1 MIPLKPRRCFVEKIW
16 QKLYVKRV
24 PKAIDFDQISLP
36 EALTRTASRFPDRPA
51 LIFQGTT
58 VTYREVEDMV
68 SRFAAALVAMGAK
81 PGGRV
86 SLVMPNLIQTVVA
99 IYGALRAGAT
109 VVTHNPRNDDMQL
122 EFQINNAGSD
132 TVVCL
137 DILVPRMINIR
148 KRTGVKKIISCHIR
162 DYLPFL
168 AKKLF
173 PLVKKELHL
182 KTPEESD
189 VFEFTELL
197 ETSRPHF
204 RASHTRMDDTAF
216 ILYTSATTGKAKGVE
231 ITHANASV
239 NVQQLHS
246 WFPGF
251 VDGQESVVACL
262 PFFHVFGLTCS
273 LNTGIFYGYAVIL
286 VPLPDPKSILE
297 AIDTYKATYIP
308 ALPTFYTGMI
318 NDPNLKKY
326 DLKSLKGCF
335 SGASPLPLETI
346 RTFEKLTGAQICE
359 GYGLTECSPVSHIN
373 PFGGKTKPGTIG
385 LPLPSTDA
393 KIVDVDDHTI
403 EITTP
408 GEPGELCIKGP
419 QVMKGYVNLADE
431 TEATIKDGWLL
442 TGDIVTVDEE
452 GFFTVVNR
460 KKELI
465 LCGGE
470 RIYPRELDEVLYS
483 HPKVLDACAIGVPD
497 ASQGQSIKAFV
508 VLKKGEQA
516 SAQEIIDFCSQNLA
530 PHKVPQHV
538 AFISDLPR
546 TPVGKVLRR
555 ELKRI
560 HLVQTSS
567 LNLKRT
573 S

>member
-1 MIPLKPRRCFVEKIW
+1 VEKIW

-24 PKAIDFDQISLP
+24 PRAIDFDEITLP

-51 LIFQGTT
+51 LVFQGTI
-58 VTYREVEDMV
+58 VTYRELEDMA
-68 SRFAAALVAMGAK
+68 SRFAGALMAMGVK
-81 PGGRV
+81 PGGKV
-86 SLVMPNLIQTVVA
+86 SLVMPNLVQTVVA
-99 IYGALRAGAT
+99 IYGTLRAGAI

-122 EFQINNAGSD
+122 EFQINNAGSEI
-132 TVVCL
+132 VVCL
-137 DILVPRMINIR
+137 DVLVPRMINVR

-162 DYLPFL
+162 DYLPYL

-173 PLVKKELHL
+173 PLVKKGLHL

-189 VFEFTELL
+189 VFEFTELVKA
-197 ETSRPHF
+197 SKPHT
-204 RASHTRMDDTAF
+204 RAPHLRMDDTAF

-231 ITHANASV
+231 LTHANASV

-246 WFPGF
+246 WFPTF

-262 PFFHVFGLTCS
+262 PFFHVFGLNCS
-273 LNTGIFYGYAVIL
+273 LNTGIFYGYAVVL
-286 VPLPDPKSILE
+286 VPLPEPKSILE
-297 AIDTYKATYIP
+297 AIHTSKATFIP
-308 ALPTFYTGMI
+308 ALPSFYTGMI
-318 NDPNLKKY
+318 NEPSLKKY

-346 RTFEKLTGAQICE
+346 RSFEKLTGAQICE

-385 LPLPSTDA
+385 LPVPSTDA

-408 GEPGELCIKGP
+408 GEPGELCIRGP
-419 QVMKGYVNLADE
+419 QVMKGYVNLPEA

-483 HPKVLDACAIGVPD
+483 HPKVLDACAIGVPHPD
-497 ASQGQSIKAFV
+497 QGESIKAFV

-516 SAQEIIDFCSQNLA
+516 ASQEIIDFCKKRLA
-530 PHKVPQHV
+530 PLKVPQSV
-538 AFISDLPR
+538 VFLSELPR

-555 ELKRI
+555 ELKRM
-560 HLVQTSS
+560 HLVQSS
-567 LNLKRT
+567 TLNLKQT
-573 S
+573 H

>member
-1 MIPLKPRRCFVEKIW
+1 VEKIW
-16 QKLYVKRV
+16 QRLYVKRV
-24 PKAIDFDQISLP
+24 PKVIDFDQITLP

-58 VTYREVEDMV
+58 VTYRELEDMV
-68 SRFAAALVAMGAK
+68 SRFTGALVAMGVK
-81 PGGRV
+81 PGGKV
-86 SLVMPNLIQTVVA
+86 SLVMPNLIQTAVA
-99 IYGALRAGAT
+99 IYGTLRAGAT

-122 EFQINNAGSD
+122 EFQIKNAGSD
-132 TVVCL
+132 TLVCL
-137 DILVPRMINIR
+137 DVLVPRMINIR
-148 KRTGVKKIISCHIR
+148 KRAGVKKIISCHIR
-162 DYLPFL
+162 DYLPYL
-168 AKKLF
+168 AKTLF

-182 KTPEESD
+182 KTPEASD

-197 ETSRPHF
+197 ESSKPHAH
-204 RASHTRMDDTAF
+204 ASHIRMEDLAF

-251 VDGQESVVACL
+251 LDGQESVVACL

-273 LNTGIFYGYAVIL
+273 LNISLFYGYAVLL
-286 VPLPDPKSILE
+286 VPLPEPKNILE
-297 AIDTYKATYIP
+297 AIHTYKPTFIP
-308 ALPTFYTGMI
+308 ALPSWYTGMI

-385 LPLPSTDA
+385 LPVPNTDA
-393 KIVDVDDHTI
+393 KIVDLDDHTI

-419 QVMKGYVNLADE
+419 QVMKGYVNLPDAS
-431 TEATIKDGWLL
+431 EATVKDGWLL

-465 LCGGE
+465 QCGGE
-470 RIYPRELDEVLYS
+470 RIYPRELDEVLFS
-483 HPKVLDACAIGVPD
+483 CPKILDACAIGVPD
-497 ASQGQSIKAFV
+497 AAQGQSIKAFV

-516 SAQEIIDFCSQNLA
+516 TPQEIMDFCKRKLA
-530 PHKVPQHV
+530 PHKVPQSV
-538 AFISDLPR
+538 AFLSELPR

-555 ELKRI
+555 ELKRM

-567 LNLKRT
+567 LNLKKT
-573 S
+573 Q

>member
-1 MIPLKPRRCFVEKIW
+1 MEKIW
-16 QKLYVKRV
+16 QKLYVKKV
-24 PKAIDFDQISLP
+24 PQAIDFDEITVP

-58 VTYREVEDMV
+58 VTYRELEDMV
-68 SRFAAALVAMGAK
+68 SRFAGALTALGVK
-81 PGGRV
+81 PGGKV
-86 SLVMPNLIQTVVA
+86 SLVLPNLIQTVVA
-99 IYGALRAGAT
+99 IYGILRAGAT

-132 TVVCL
+132 MVVCL
-137 DILVPRMINIR
+137 DVLVPRIVNIR

-168 AKKLF
+168 AKTLF

-182 KTPEESD
+182 KTPEETD
-189 VFEFTELL
+189 VIEFTALL
-197 ETSRPHF
+197 AASKPPARPLHL
-204 RASHTRMDDTAF
+204 RMDDTAF

-231 ITHANASV
+231 LTHANASI
-239 NVQQLHS
+239 NVQQLHA
-246 WFPGF
+246 WFPNF
-251 VDGQESVVACL
+251 IDGQEAVVACL

-273 LNTGIFYGYAVIL
+273 LNTGIFYGFAVVL
-286 VPLPDPKSILE
+286 VPLPEPKSILE
-297 AIDTYKATYIP
+297 AIDTSKATFIP

-318 NDPNLKKY
+318 NHPNLKKY

-346 RTFEKLTGAQICE
+346 RSFEKLTGAQICE

-385 LPLPSTDA
+385 LPIPNTDA
-393 KIVDVDDHTI
+393 KIVDVDDYTI

-419 QVMKGYVNLADE
+419 QVMKGYVNLPEE
-431 TEATIKDGWLL
+431 TQATIRDGWLL
-442 TGDIVTVDEE
+442 TGDIVTVDED

-460 KKELI
+460 KTEMI
-465 LCGGE
+465 VSGGK

-483 HPKVLDACAIGVPD
+483 HPKVLDACAIGIPD
-497 ASQGQSIKAFV
+497 PALGQSIKAFV

-516 SAQEIIDFCSQNLA
+516 TPKEIADYCKKKLS
-530 PHKVPQHV
+530 PSKVPKSV
-538 AFISDLPR
+538 VFLSELPR

-555 ELKRI
+555 ELKRM
-560 HLVQTSS
+560 HLVQTSF
-567 LNLKRT
+567 LNLKQT
-573 S
+573 HEEHT